1 MVTRVNGAPQQGVWF
16 SKDVRFLNVNLT
28 TNNGADFLADLVD
41 PADLALSGTGEGRGL
56 TQRLAAVDSDLE
68 IALEAI
74 ATRGTIVGLTVT
86 AADDFNVIVDYAQA
100 YDDAAVLTEVEALI
114 DALATVTASAI
125 TVEQGF
131 VPAALGTA
139 T

>member
-28 TNNGADFLADLVD
+28 TNNGADFLADLVATPD
-41 PADLALSGTGEGRGL
+41 TEA
-56 TQRLAAVDSDLE
+56 QRLAAVDSDLE

-114 DALATVTASAI
+114 DALATVTVSAI